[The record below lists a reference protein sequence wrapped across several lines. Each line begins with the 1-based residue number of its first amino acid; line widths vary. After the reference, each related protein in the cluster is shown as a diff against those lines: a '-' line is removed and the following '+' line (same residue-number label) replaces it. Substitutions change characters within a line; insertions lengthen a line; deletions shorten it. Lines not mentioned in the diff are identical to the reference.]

1 MSQSKLNPTTK
12 RPWTKNTVY
21 LVLSA
26 DCYDDDPCLPWVHKA
41 RFSKH
46 ALTTDM
52 MQRRLLFANYLLGLH
67 HNNAWFFNNL
77 VWTDLSN
84 STVPLSEKKANE
96 MDLARK
102 SNKGWISSGS
112 ELSSGNAKGN
122 PQALKQ
128 KSWNTMRIWWF
139 PLLARGKLHVDI
151 LDESFPG
158 ETPAGAA
165 ALVSKIR
172 SALNVRF
179 QNAASQPKFLFTD
192 RGRGFFFPNNGAIT
206 TEYKQALA
214 ENNLQTF
221 MGDDASC
228 QPGSM
233 QDFLLHE
240 TAVSWLRHR
249 LAQST
254 PRRCWEETRPEY
266 GRRLKRCCDEVNRG
280 LDVEGLSKQLPKRL
294 KLLKDSDGDR
304 LKY

>member
-1 MSQSKLNPTTK
+1 
-12 RPWTKNTVY
+12 
-21 LVLSA
+21 
-26 DCYDDDPCLPWVHKA
+26 
-41 RFSKH
+41 
-46 ALTTDM
+46 M

-77 VWTDLSN
+77 VWTDLCN
-84 STVPLSEKKANE
+84 SIVPLSEKKANE

-112 ELSSGNAKGN
+112 ELSSENAKGN

-165 ALVSKIR
+165 ALVSQIR
-172 SALNVRF
+172 CALNVRF

-192 RGRGFFFPNNGAIT
+192 RGRGFFFPNSGAIT

-221 MGDDASC
+221 MGDDACC

-233 QDFLLHE
+233 QEFLLHE
-240 TAVSWLRHR
+240 TAVSWLRNR
-249 LAQST
+249 VAQST
-254 PRRCWEETRPEY
+254 PRRSWEETRPEY

-294 KLLKDSDGDR
+294 KPLKDSDGDR

>member
-1 MSQSKLNPTTK
+1 M
-12 RPWTKNTVY
+12 PWLKKVPMKYHTMY
-21 LVLSA
+21 LIFQE
-26 DCYDDDPCLPWVHKA
+26 DCYDDAPFLPWVCKA
-41 RFSKH
+41 RFPKT
-46 ALTTDM
+46 ALTHEM
-52 MQRRLLFANYLLGLH
+52 MERRLKFADYVSALRR
-67 HNNAWFFNNL
+67 NNAWFFNNL
-77 VWTDLSN
+77 VWTDLCN
-84 STVPLSEKKANE
+84 SIIPLSEKKANE
-96 MDLARK
+96 MALARK
-102 SNKGWISSGS
+102 ANKGSTSPGS
-112 ELSSGNAKGN
+112 EMSSDNSKGHAE
-122 PQALKQ
+122 ALKQ

-192 RGRGFFFPNNGAIT
+192 RGRGFFFPNSGAIT